1 MASREKQLKNIS
13 KYGNFVGL
21 DGKIFQDSAG
31 KSQENGQ
38 SKNEKTS
45 FVNHEQFAKEVNQ
58 NQKAN
63 QRKIKKRIR
72 ANQKSYDN
80 LQKKIQK
87 QNARLENNRRGD
99 SDVKKVKPLSALR
112 TSIGVKLIFMISLV
126 VIIALSSVT
135 FIVSYF
141 VAQDIRVSAEE
152 NNLTINN
159 RTKSD
164 CTNRINSVV
173 TSVDVLMK
181 LIGESVDQK
190 EKNKNSSMFF
200 ERYPEIIAVLLPDTG
215 ENFVNNRFL
224 TIHEIKKDQIE
235 SYVMSETKALEESA
249 TGEFVLKNAS
259 PFFMTPIIAIFSPVN
274 GVFEINNIVI
284 LYSSEKLYESFAS
297 GSINQSFYVNQFGEV
312 LIHPDFN
319 VMMNFSDM
327 SSDPVVAEMIA
338 NSASNGQHIYGSF
351 NDDIINKFTTI
362 MGSGDSFIG
371 AYSKISDSN
380 SAVITTVSLSTI
392 LEGVKTT
399 MIRNLYLTGA
409 ILALAVM
416 IMWLYARSITV
427 PLKRLANV
435 TDEINQANFNTP
447 LFEELY
453 THGHDEVAVL
463 TNSTKNEREILNT
476 MVKLTNVGVVKSV
489 IQKKIYFNP
498 HLKDITIFFSDI
510 RGFTAISDGFNT
522 RFGNKS
528 GAEII
533 GFLNDY
539 MSRMVQCIK
548 ITGGV
553 VDKFE
558 GDAIMACWGVLRNDS
573 LEFEDLPE
581 DDPKRKKLEDEHQKH
596 KEDDALSA
604 IRATVAMRYSLRK
617 YNKDAEIFTQQHANE
632 IDAKYKPHIKIG
644 SGLNSGRATVGFMG
658 SMDKMEFTSIGDAVN
673 LASRTESSNKPCGTD
688 ILITQD
694 TYNLLKMKYI
704 RCPEN
709 NYTVSPECEKD
720 EVVVE
725 KIPVQFEVKGKGK
738 QNFYGVVNMPMFD
751 VQKFFEQDDENFV
764 ADEDCLDVVGPRGP
778 KTLKEM
784 RILLGIAEPDFG
796 GVNLD
801 ESENKIQISTN

>member
-38 SKNEKTS
+38 SKNEKAS

-58 NQKAN
+58 KQKAN

-72 ANQKSYDN
+72 ANQKSYNN

-99 SDVKKVKPLSALR
+99 SDVKKAKPLSALR

-224 TIHEIKKDQIE
+224 TIHEIKNDQIE

-319 VMMNFSDM
+319 VMMN
-327 SSDPVVAEMIA
+327 E
-338 NSASNGQHIYGSF
+338 
-351 NDDIINKFTTI
+351 
-362 MGSGDSFIG
+362 
-371 AYSKISDSN
+371 
-380 SAVITTVSLSTI
+380 
-392 LEGVKTT
+392 
-399 MIRNLYLTGA
+399 
-409 ILALAVM
+409 
-416 IMWLYARSITV
+416 
-427 PLKRLANV
+427 
-435 TDEINQANFNTP
+435 NQ
-447 LFEELY
+447 
-453 THGHDEVAVL
+453 
-463 TNSTKNEREILNT
+463 I
-476 MVKLTNVGVVKSV
+476 
-489 IQKKIYFNP
+489 
-498 HLKDITIFFSDI
+498 
-510 RGFTAISDGFNT
+510 
-522 RFGNKS
+522 
-528 GAEII
+528 
-533 GFLNDY
+533 
-539 MSRMVQCIK
+539 
-548 ITGGV
+548 
-553 VDKFE
+553 
-558 GDAIMACWGVLRNDS
+558 
-573 LEFEDLPE
+573 
-581 DDPKRKKLEDEHQKH
+581 
-596 KEDDALSA
+596 
-604 IRATVAMRYSLRK
+604 
-617 YNKDAEIFTQQHANE
+617 
-632 IDAKYKPHIKIG
+632 
-644 SGLNSGRATVGFMG
+644 GRAHV
-658 SMDKMEFTSIGDAVN
+658 
-673 LASRTESSNKPCGTD
+673 
-688 ILITQD
+688 
-694 TYNLLKMKYI
+694 
-704 RCPEN
+704 
-709 NYTVSPECEKD
+709 
-720 EVVVE
+720 
-725 KIPVQFEVKGKGK
+725 
-738 QNFYGVVNMPMFD
+738 
-751 VQKFFEQDDENFV
+751 
-764 ADEDCLDVVGPRGP
+764 
-778 KTLKEM
+778 
-784 RILLGIAEPDFG
+784 
-796 GVNLD
+796 
-801 ESENKIQISTN
+801 